1 MQGFSGYAPKW
12 GGVGVTTNGFWDCE
26 MSGETVSVLFAPF
39 CVRQMVFRRA
49 LQMIVVLY
57 SVVFT
62 LRCTGGISLL
72 ENLITQHK
80 HMHEMCAYG
89 SPQALS

>member
-1 MQGFSGYAPKW
+1 MGNNKW
-12 GGVGVTTNGFWDCE
+12 VWDCE
-26 MSGETVSVLFAPF
+26 MSGETVSVLLAPF

-62 LRCTGGISLL
+62 LWCTGGILLL
-72 ENLITQHK
+72 ENLDKQHK
-80 HMHEMCAYG
+80 HNHARNAKNTSSKVCIRM
-89 SPQALS
+89 

>member
-1 MQGFSGYAPKW
+1 MGRGRGNNKW
-12 GGVGVTTNGFWDCE
+12 VWDCE

-49 LQMIVVLY
+49 LQMIVMLY

-80 HMHEMCAYG
+80 HMHEMQKTRVRRY
-89 SPQALS
+89 ALDCKLWWPGF